1 MSDHITFLLLG
12 LGSGAVIAALA
23 IGLVVTYQASGVV
36 NFAHAALGTFCA
48 FAFYEFRTSGELV
61 LPVIGLPAR
70 IDIGGVPTVSTAFIA
85 CLALAAVMGTFLA
98 LVVYRPLRQASELA
112 RIVASLGVLAYL
124 IGVIGLRFGAGATAL
139 RIESILPGGLQ
150 TIGSIR
156 VPTDRYLLALIVAG
170 VGAVLWAVSKY
181 TMFGI
186 RTRAVAENERGAVL
200 LGIRADRIAVANW
213 ILASVLAAAAMIL
226 AAPITRLDA
235 GSTSLLVVPAI
246 AAALIGGFRSIP
258 LAVVAGLGLGMA
270 QSELQNLRTQWD
282 WLPDVGLQDGLPL
295 LVIIVVLV
303 MSSNPLPARG
313 SLGSANLPTA
323 REIPHAEWVAVGAT
337 VGALV
342 LMWVGGSG
350 WRLALIV
357 SAIATIGALSV
368 VVVTGFTGQINL
380 AVTALAGIGA
390 FTLVKLDAFIFPIGL
405 VAGVLAAACV
415 GVAIALPALR
425 VRGLTLGMA
434 TLAGALA
441 VQSLVFGW
449 DWFTGGLAGST
460 IDPASIGG
468 IDLRIDAV
476 GDDFPR
482 RAFGLLV
489 LTVSGLCVVFVARL
503 RRTGEVRRWLAVRS
517 NERAAAAAGVNTTR
531 VKMTAF
537 AVSSGLAGLAGGL
550 TAYQLRTLSSG
561 SFDPLAGAIGVFAVA
576 YLAGIGSP
584 VGAIVAGA
592 LASGG
597 VLTELLGD
605 SASEYQFAVNGAMLV
620 VAAVL
625 LPNGIVGSLSNRM
638 FRRSERRRAPAGE
651 PARSSP

>member
-1 MSDHITFLLLG
+1 MADHLTFLLLG

-70 IDIGGVPTVSTAFIA
+70 IDIGGVPTVSTAFVA
-85 CLALAAVMGTFLA
+85 CLGLAALMGLFLA

-139 RIESILPGGLQ
+139 RIESILPGDLH
-150 TIGSIR
+150 TIGSVR
-156 VPTDRYLLALIVAG
+156 VPTDRYLLALIVVG
-170 VGAVLWAVSKY
+170 VGAVLWAVSRY

-186 RTRAVAENERGAVL
+186 RTRAVAENERGAIL

-213 ILASVLAAAAMIL
+213 VLASVLAAAAMIL

-246 AAALIGGFRSIP
+246 AAALIGGFTSIP
-258 LAVVAGLGLGMA
+258 LAVAGGLGLGMV
-270 QSELQNLRTQWD
+270 QSELQNLRSQWD

-295 LVIIVVLV
+295 VVIIVVLMV
-303 MSSNPLPARG
+303 SSNPLPARG
-313 SLGSANLPTA
+313 ALRSSRLPSA
-323 REIPHAEWVAVGAT
+323 REVPHAEWIAAAAT
-337 VGALV
+337 VAALAV
-342 LMWVGGSG
+342 MWVGGSG

-390 FTLVKLDAFIFPIGL
+390 FTLVKLDALAFPIGL
-405 VAGVLAAACV
+405 VAGVLAASCV

-441 VQSLVFGW
+441 VESLVFGW
-449 DWFTGGLAGST
+449 DWFTGGLAGSP
-460 IDPASIGG
+460 IEPASIGG

-476 GDDFPR
+476 GDAFPR
-482 RAFGLLV
+482 RAYGLLV
-489 LTVSGLCVVFVARL
+489 VVVSGLCVMLVARL
-503 RRTGEVRRWLAVRS
+503 RRTGEAKRWLAVRS
-517 NERAAAAAGVNTTR
+517 NERAAAAAGIDTTR

-537 AVSSGLAGLAGGL
+537 AVSAGLAGLAGGL

-584 VGAIVAGA
+584 IGAVVAGA

-597 VLTELLGD
+597 VLTQLLGD

-625 LPNGIVGSLSNRM
+625 LPDGIVGHLTHR
-638 FRRSERRRAPAGE
+638 FTRRPAPTV
-651 PARSSP
+651 R